1 MEPPSIE
8 REHYSEEFLFL
19 FPVSP
24 LTCPLFLLFSAQ
36 IFACRAFAV
45 FEIFALA
52 LTDHAWESAYG
63 LLLRSAKSLASLP
76 PFSFYADGKFKVP
89 LLLSICCCT

>member
-24 LTCPLFLLFSAQ
+24 LTCLFLLFSAR
-36 IFACRAFAV
+36 IFAHRACAA
-45 FEIFALA
+45 FEIFARALA
-52 LTDHAWESAYG
+52 DHAWASA
-63 LLLRSAKSLASLP
+63 
-76 PFSFYADGKFKVP
+76 
-89 LLLSICCCT
+89 